1 MVSILILVISAAAL
15 VKFALYQWRMIW
27 LTTANQ
33 PLSDSLRSIAG
44 IETDTIGAQDFST
57 LMQLCG
63 EVSPSLKRTTPWLHE
78 VKGYY
83 VILTVLQKVLR
94 PILRNST
101 WVSNEMR
108 LCSRF
113 VAVVLDQHLS
123 VDFDRRAAVRSS

>member
-1 MVSILILVISAAAL
+1 MVSIFILVISAAAL

-44 IETDTIGAQDFST
+44 IETDAIGAQDFGT

-63 EVSPSLKRTTPWLHE
+63 EVPSLKRTTPWLLE

-83 VILTVLQKVLR
+83 AILTVLQKLLK

-101 WVSNEMR
+101 WASNEMM

>member
-1 MVSILILVISAAAL
+1 MASIFILVISAAAL

-44 IETDTIGAQDFST
+44 IETDAIGAQDFST

-63 EVSPSLKRTTPWLHE
+63 EVSPSLKRNTPWLLE

-101 WVSNEMR
+101 WASNEMR

>member
-1 MVSILILVISAAAL
+1 MVSIFILVISAAAL
-15 VKFALYQWRMIW
+15 VNFAVHQWRMIW

-44 IETDTIGAQDFST
+44 IETDAIQAQDFSA
-57 LMQLCG
+57 LMQLCR
-63 EVSPSLKRTTPWLHE
+63 EVSPSLKRTTPWLRE
-78 VKGYY
+78 VKSYY
-83 VILTVLQKVLR
+83 VILTVFQKVLG
-94 PILRNST
+94 PMLRNSA
-101 WVSNEMR
+101 WASNEMR